1 MNDQLNKCKARLERS
16 LKRAEERIEYLEQ
29 RKDNL
34 SPHGHWD
41 LGYFHGKASAYDLA
55 IELIDKI
62 LENSG
67 EE

>member
-16 LKRAEERIEYLEQ
+16 LKRAEERIEHLEQ

-62 LENSG
+62 LEDLDK
-67 EE
+67 E